1 MKKRVSYDN
10 TARHLAMQFTVAC
23 YKPFKKI
30 ETRNRLEICRK
41 NEIEVKNM
49 SIFADNISSLEEY
62 NYQERRETAEDY
74 DMGELDDLD
83 AEEVREIDAVP
94 GDPVKVYETAEV
106 IAKLNASPYI
116 DNEDKKALLKKLQKD
131 EIKFKVDTTFDEV
144 VEDLEEYTLF

>member
-1 MKKRVSYDN
+1 
-10 TARHLAMQFTVAC
+10 
-23 YKPFKKI
+23 
-30 ETRNRLEICRK
+30 
-41 NEIEVKNM
+41 M

-74 DMGELDDLD
+74 DMGDLDDLD
-83 AEEVREIDAVP
+83 AEIDAVP

-131 EIKFKVDTTFDEV
+131 EIKFKVDTMFDEV
-144 VEDLEEYTLF
+144 VEDLDEYTLF

>member
-1 MKKRVSYDN
+1 MQEFIAVYGETDVKGYDN
-10 TARHLAMQFTVAC
+10 VEELNDA
-23 YKPFKKI
+23 
-30 ETRNRLEICRK
+30 
-41 NEIEVKNM
+41 
-49 SIFADNISSLEEY
+49 LEEY

-74 DMGELDDLD
+74 DMGDLDDLD

-144 VEDLEEYTLF
+144 VEDLDEYTLF